1 MIIYG
6 FKKKVLN
13 HLIVNF
19 LVFSVI
25 LVCSVGSSIR
35 DTRKEKTFPFPL
47 GHDRD
52 GVSSVC
58 LDLLTGGAVAKIQGR
73 GKMIPCVLPRW
84 ASCDGPWKEWVFL
97 RFSTGPFF
105 SHVSAFS
112 ANRAQSMCP

>member
-73 GKMIPCVLPRW
+73 GKMIPCVLP
-84 ASCDGPWKEWVFL
+84 GGLPVTVL
-97 RFSTGPFF
+97 GRF
-105 SHVSAFS
+105 HVSASS